1 MTSGSLWNH
10 YRDEINDF
18 DDNAWDSKSIEYKAK
33 IVTNTLERPGNEGDT
48 NQPPVPILNVEVT
61 NPHKYLIA
69 FWRSLMICH
78 W

>member
-1 MTSGSLWNH
+1 M
-10 YRDEINDF
+10 
-18 DDNAWDSKSIEYKAK
+18 
-33 IVTNTLERPGNEGDT
+33 IVLQMVSHLFIKTLERPGNEGDT

-78 W
+78 

>member
-33 IVTNTLERPGNEGDT
+33 IVTNTLERAGNEGDT
-48 NQPPVPILNVEVT
+48 TRPPVPTLHVEVT
-61 NPHKYLIA
+61 IPLKYVSN
-69 FWRSLMICH
+69 F
-78 W
+78 